1 MRRMGLAGLLFAA
14 TVAVPGAVAP
24 GLAPA
29 AAPPAGDGSART
41 GDLIALV
48 RSPRIAV
55 AIEPSKRESL
65 LDTTRRRISAVI
77 ARSGVSAVRS
87 IPELGAVAVRP
98 APGDSLGRARRELQ
112 ADPAVNKVEVEHF
125 RTLRYLPDDPALADH
140 DALAPSHDF
149 YQWNLRQEHFPER
162 LEAHPR
168 REGADSQSSTPAWT
182 APIPICRGGS
192 PTRRAT
198 TTPVAVDDFSHR
210 VRGRSTMRWGM
221 APTSPGW
228 RAARATTAWGSP
240 APPSPAS

>member
-29 AAPPAGDGSART
+29 AASPGGDGSART

-149 YQWNLRQEHFPER
+149 YQWNLRQEHFPNAWKRTRGAKAR
-162 LEAHPR
+162 LAIIDTGLDGAESRSVGEDRLLEGLRLPR
-168 REGADSQSSTPAWT
+168 LRWTISATVYGA
-182 APIPICRGGS
+182 
-192 PTRRAT
+192 
-198 TTPVAVDDFSHR
+198 
-210 VRGRSTMRWGM
+210 
-221 APTSPGW
+221 
-228 RAARATTAWGSP
+228 AAR
-240 APPSPAS
+240 